1 MQESS
6 DSTGSPAADGA
17 LDEIMT
23 AVRTSRR
30 YTSVADQTIRRIADA
45 ALISANGNVG
55 EAVKRTKRGLH
66 EIFGAYL
73 PAPPKYA
80 ALLRKL
86 DTAVH
91 ADDQQEI
98 RAVLSSA
105 MSSHASTR
113 ERLPILDEFY
123 SEVFRRL
130 PSPPRTIRDLA
141 CGLNP
146 LTTPWMSL
154 PDGVVY
160 HASDIDLRL
169 IDFLDSALTALGVAH
184 RTEVRDLVAD
194 ADPTPTDVTLLLKTV
209 PCLESQRRN
218 HGWELI
224 DAINS
229 PIVVVSFPTKT
240 LGQRSKGMFNTYSNA
255 FDRWVADRPWRIE
268 QIEFSNELVY
278 VVDKDSP
285 TANAPAG

>member
-1 MQESS
+1 MQEPS
-6 DSTGSPAADGA
+6 DTTGPAASAAAADGRI
-17 LDEIMT
+17 DEIMA

-30 YTSVADQTIRRIADA
+30 YTSVADQTIRRLATA
-45 ALISANGNVG
+45 ALTAANGNIG

-73 PAPPKYA
+73 PAPPKYQG
-80 ALLRKL
+80 LLRRL
-86 DTAVH
+86 DAAVQ
-91 ADDQQEI
+91 AGEQAEI

-123 SEVFRRL
+123 AEIFARL
-130 PSPPRTIRDLA
+130 PAPPRTIRDLA

-146 LTTPWMSL
+146 LTTPWMPL
-154 PDGVVY
+154 GEGTEY
-160 HASDIDLRL
+160 FASDIDLRL
-169 IDFLDSALTALGVAH
+169 IDFLDSALRTLGIEH
-184 RTEVRDLVAD
+184 RATVRDLVAD
-194 ADPTPTDVTLLLKTV
+194 PDPQPTDVTLLLKTV

-218 HGWELI
+218 HGWEMI
-224 DAINS
+224 EAINS
-229 PIVVVSFPTKT
+229 PLVVVSFPTKT

-255 FDRWVADRPWRIE
+255 FNRWVADRPWQIQ

-278 VVDKDSP
+278 VVDKS
-285 TANAPAG
+285 GESS